1 METVKY
7 SLVYNRK
14 NQLTKKGTSQI
25 EVCAYLSGKRK
36 YFNTNINIFPDQWD
50 NTRKRIKNKTANAEK
65 FQKSIY
71 DFIEKLQGFE
81 FERRNLNKPFSL
93 EYLKECLEGKIF
105 KYFTDFMIFE
115 IKNNKT
121 DALSTIT
128 VKKTTFNELKKYK
141 ENISFDEIVNYEVL
155 KGFENH
161 LIDKGLG
168 KNTIHK
174 YIRNVKTYVNLAI
187 NKGFIDLN
195 KYPFRNFKVKTT
207 AVVSREFLNPNEIDK
222 IENLIFTKEN
232 KYLEK
237 IRDMFLFS
245 CYTGLRFS
253 DICCVSKECL
263 KDRNNG
269 IWLEMKMQKTSE
281 YIKIPLYILHKN
293 KPIEILKKYESDRLY
308 YFDDYTNQYVNRCI
322 KEIAKITGIEKRVT
336 FHTARHT
343 TATFLL
349 YKGVNITT
357 VQKFLGHA
365 KVQTTQI
372 YAKVMDM
379 TMINELSKIE
389 Y

>member
-1 METVKY
+1 MFLNNISNMETVKY

-36 YFNTNINIFPDQWD
+36 YFNTNINIYPDQWD

-93 EYLKECLEGKIF
+93 DYLKECLEGKIF

-232 KYLEK
+232 KHLEK

-245 CYTGLRFS
+245 
-253 DICCVSKECL
+253 
-263 KDRNNG
+263 
-269 IWLEMKMQKTSE
+269 
-281 YIKIPLYILHKN
+281 
-293 KPIEILKKYESDRLY
+293 
-308 YFDDYTNQYVNRCI
+308 
-322 KEIAKITGIEKRVT
+322 
-336 FHTARHT
+336 
-343 TATFLL
+343 
-349 YKGVNITT
+349 
-357 VQKFLGHA
+357 
-365 KVQTTQI
+365 
-372 YAKVMDM
+372 
-379 TMINELSKIE
+379 
-389 Y
+389 